1 MANLSFGVSYDMSF
15 NPRTASDVPNPPPDA
30 QKYSAW
36 LAYLTPTT
44 QAVYDAVRTKSYNFT
59 GNSLALYGGHMYAE
73 MEGVGLKATFPKDIA
88 QWQGTYEQAIFPNWP
103 VFNNHTG
110 YDAINKYS
118 YKAVKSGTVTAY
130 KEYTGYG
137 GDQILSLTGISYKAT
152 ALAQVLSTGL
162 GYHHDILAASLTGN
176 DTITGSGFDDVLMGY
191 AGNDTIDGGAGEDR
205 VYGGSGNDTITDSDG
220 GYSYGDSGNDTITST
235 APRFADGQ
243 FRFIYM
249 NGGEGNDTLLMEG
262 TAGSYGAG
270 DYFGGAGDDTITA
283 GALGSDL
290 FSGGDGNDVIVASSR
305 PSSTPYTFTVTNSFD
320 NDFIYGGNGN
330 DTLTGGAGP
339 DYFIFDTPL
348 SEATN
353 FDRVTD
359 FWQDDSLFGAEEQD
373 KLQLDTNIFKSLANG
388 LSSANILVTANGIA
402 ALDGDDYLIFNST
415 SKKLY
420 YDADGSGSSSTAIAF
435 AQLDGISTLTLNDF
449 FLFHTDGSFRYG
461 SNAIDS
467 LTSEANE
474 DNILFGGLGNDI
486 LTLGADD
493 IYRDHVVFNTLL
505 STKNIDTIKNFYYAK
520 DNIILDSNIFTSIK
534 TLTMANICFGT
545 KALDIYDFIIV
556 NAGTKNCTI
565 SYDAD
570 GSGKVYK
577 PIVFATLNYNNT
589 NCTKDII
596 KNNFDT
602 DNITIFDCLLRPKDY
617 CNLTGIEYVDPSSY
631 T

>member
-15 NPRTASDVPNPPPDA
+15 NPRVASDIPNPPPDS

-36 LAYLTPTT
+36 TAFLTPTT
-44 QAVYDAVRTKSYNFT
+44 QAVYDAVRTTSYNFT

-73 MEGVGLKATFPKDIA
+73 MEGVNLKATFPKDIA

-103 VFNNHTG
+103 VYNNHTG

-130 KEYTGYG
+130 KEYTVYG
-137 GDQILSLTGISYKAT
+137 GDQILSLTGINYKAT

-176 DTITGSGFDDVLMGY
+176 DTITGSDFDDVLMGY
-191 AGNDTIDGGAGEDR
+191 AGNDTIDGGLGDD
-205 VYGGSGNDTITDSDG
+205 VIYGGSGNDTIFDVDG
-220 GYSYGDSGNDTITST
+220 GFFYGDSGNDTITST
-235 APRFADGQ
+235 ATGSDG
-243 FRFIYM
+243 FVYM
-249 NGGEGNDTLLMEG
+249 NGGDGNDTLLMEG
-262 TAGSYGAG
+262 DVGSFAAG

-283 GALGSDL
+283 GALGSDS
-290 FSGGDGNDVIVASSR
+290 FSGGDGNDVIVASTR
-305 PSSTPYTFTVTNSFD
+305 PSSTQYDPFVEFSFD

-339 DYFIFDTPL
+339 DYFVFDTPL

-359 FWQDDSLFGAEEQD
+359 FWQDNTLFGGDEQD

-388 LSSANILVTANGIA
+388 LTSNNILVTANGTA

-420 YDADGSGSSSTAIAF
+420 YDADGSGSSSSAIAF
-435 AQLDGISTLTLNDF
+435 AQLDGISTLTTNDF
-449 FLFHTDGSFRYG
+449 FLFHTDGSFKYG
-461 SNAIDS
+461 STAIDS

-486 LTLGADD
+486 LTLGTDTF
-493 IYRDHVVFNTLL
+493 RDHVVFNTLL
-505 STKNIDTIKNFYYAK
+505 SKNNIDTIKNFNYLY
-520 DNIILDSNIFTSIK
+520 DNIILDSNIFTNI
-534 TLTMANICFGT
+534 TDDLEMYNICFGT
-545 KALDIYDFIIV
+545 KALDVNDFIII

-577 PIVFATLNYNNT
+577 PIVFATLNYNVNT
-589 NCTKDII
+589 NCTKDLI
-596 KNNFDT
+596 KANFDL
-602 DNITIFDCLLRPKDY
+602 DNITIFDCLLRPQDY
-617 CNLTGIEYVDPSSY
+617 CNLTGINYIDPLSL